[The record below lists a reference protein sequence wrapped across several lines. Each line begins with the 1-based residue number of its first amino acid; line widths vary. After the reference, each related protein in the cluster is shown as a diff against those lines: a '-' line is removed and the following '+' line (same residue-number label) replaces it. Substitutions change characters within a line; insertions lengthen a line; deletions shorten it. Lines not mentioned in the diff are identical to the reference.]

1 VTDGQLL
8 LLILW
13 LVYVTDCFVWLDKH
27 SVMMITWWG
36 RKWKALTASPHF
48 GSSSGGA
55 VILNPISPF
64 GSFCLTRLLPVS
76 ISPERIF
83 AYNSQTVADG
93 GRPQQTA
100 QAFSFSEISGVSTR
114 ETELLINGQAFC
126 DLRDHEAAQNLAR
139 LIEQL
144 RQAPTERRQVLI
156 REFWAHRLDLNIVRE
171 KIEQGMNGIVGL
183 RFSCAVLFCILYAVI
198 PFSAFHYGVTR
209 LIVPGAIGMVLL
221 AIPIT
226 FEYYSIHRRRYPLLK
241 SDRMTHAIKM
251 MLCPPVA
258 IRAPD
263 LLMAKAVSSLDSLAL
278 ASVLLRG
285 SMRKRFITRYIRD
298 MQHPLAPEHDAEAL
312 TATCMWQNNAII
324 EAASK
329 HIPDV
334 ELILKELSIG
344 PVRDS
349 EASKTYC
356 PRCFV
361 QLTVTEGTCPDCF
374 GVPLK
379 PFRDSVQTVT
389 ESEQ

>member
-1 VTDGQLL
+1 
-8 LLILW
+8 
-13 LVYVTDCFVWLDKH
+13 
-27 SVMMITWWG
+27 
-36 RKWKALTASPHF
+36 
-48 GSSSGGA
+48 
-55 VILNPISPF
+55 
-64 GSFCLTRLLPVS
+64 
-76 ISPERIF
+76 
-83 AYNSQTVADG
+83 
-93 GRPQQTA
+93 
-100 QAFSFSEISGVSTR
+100 
-114 ETELLINGQAFC
+114 
-126 DLRDHEAAQNLAR
+126 
-139 LIEQL
+139 
-144 RQAPTERRQVLI
+144 
-156 REFWAHRLDLNIVRE
+156 
-171 KIEQGMNGIVGL
+171 
-183 RFSCAVLFCILYAVI
+183 
-198 PFSAFHYGVTR
+198 
-209 LIVPGAIGMVLL
+209 
-221 AIPIT
+221 
-226 FEYYSIHRRRYPLLK
+226 
-241 SDRMTHAIKM
+241 
-251 MLCPPVA
+251 
-258 IRAPD
+258 
-263 LLMAKAVSSLDSLAL
+263 MAKAVSSLDSLAL